1 MRENMSGFGSISI
14 RYKLIFLCV
23 FPALVAA
30 GSVLLAGWTMT
41 KQNNEL
47 NQAIVESEARQTR
60 ANSTLIALLQL
71 QRDLQALI
79 AADAKPDIRA
89 NAIATIKAS
98 STIDEQLQL
107 LEEAIPNNEKV
118 QQLKKDLEAL
128 RPLQMKVIGNGKRN
142 KDEAA
147 IAAFNEIKPQ
157 SQQIVQTAQE
167 IVDDEFKSLN
177 RLTEAND
184 ANSKLVI
191 FTLAAWTTVGLLITS
206 VIAFFMIRRV
216 VTSMNRIQHSM
227 HRFAEGHLTL
237 NFNEQGDDEIS
248 KTFQALQLAVDSTS
262 NNVNNLQ
269 NQSHQLNE
277 SSKNVS
283 VSAHQT
289 AQFAQEVATN
299 VNSIHRQIDTLQ
311 HITEELNHLLD
322 ESTEQANNAASSCA
336 NANSQINTSLE
347 LNDQF
352 EQQVS
357 QLSSQVKNLAES
369 ADSITSIAETIQSV
383 SEQTN
388 LLALNAAI
396 EAARAGEQGRG
407 FAVVADE
414 VRALAN
420 RSGDAVK
427 EISNLANTMTQNFD
441 QVLGNLNVIN
451 RELDRN
457 MELFRNSA
465 TEIESANQSS
475 ESSMRCISNAQAKI
489 SNQNTSMTDVQRFV
503 SELKTI
509 SDSVLENA
517 STLDNLS
524 DELAESS
531 TNLNA
536 MVSYFKQ

>member
-1 MRENMSGFGSISI
+1 M
-14 RYKLIFLCV
+14 
-23 FPALVAA
+23 
-30 GSVLLAGWTMT
+30 
-41 KQNNEL
+41 
-47 NQAIVESEARQTR
+47 
-60 ANSTLIALLQL
+60 
-71 QRDLQALI
+71 
-79 AADAKPDIRA
+79 
-89 NAIATIKAS
+89 
-98 STIDEQLQL
+98 
-107 LEEAIPNNEKV
+107 
-118 QQLKKDLEAL
+118 
-128 RPLQMKVIGNGKRN
+128 
-142 KDEAA
+142 
-147 IAAFNEIKPQ
+147 
-157 SQQIVQTAQE
+157 
-167 IVDDEFKSLN
+167 
-177 RLTEAND
+177 
-184 ANSKLVI
+184 
-191 FTLAAWTTVGLLITS
+191 
-206 VIAFFMIRRV
+206 
-216 VTSMNRIQHSM
+216 
-227 HRFAEGHLTL
+227 
-237 NFNEQGDDEIS
+237 
-248 KTFQALQLAVDSTS
+248 
-262 NNVNNLQ
+262 
-269 NQSHQLNE
+269 
-277 SSKNVS
+277 
-283 VSAHQT
+283 
-289 AQFAQEVATN
+289 
-299 VNSIHRQIDTLQ
+299 
-311 HITEELNHLLD
+311 
-322 ESTEQANNAASSCA
+322 
-336 NANSQINTSLE
+336 
-347 LNDQF
+347 
-352 EQQVS
+352 
-357 QLSSQVKNLAES
+357 KNLAES

-475 ESSMRCISNAQAKI
+475 ESSIRCISNAQAKI

>member
-1 MRENMSGFGSISI
+1 MRNQ
-14 RYKLIFLCV
+14 IFEPTPSPP
-23 FPALVAA
+23 F
-30 GSVLLAGWTMT
+30 
-41 KQNNEL
+41 
-47 NQAIVESEARQTR
+47 
-60 ANSTLIALLQL
+60 
-71 QRDLQALI
+71 
-79 AADAKPDIRA
+79 
-89 NAIATIKAS
+89 KAS

-147 IAAFNEIKPQ
+147 IAVFNEIKPQ

>member
-1 MRENMSGFGSISI
+1 MSGFGSISI

-191 FTLAAWTTVGLLITS
+191 FTLAAWTTAGLLITS

>member
-147 IAAFNEIKPQ
+147 IAVFNEIKPQ

-262 NNVNNLQ
+262 NNVNNL
-269 NQSHQLNE
+269 
-277 SSKNVS
+277 
-283 VSAHQT
+283 
-289 AQFAQEVATN
+289 
-299 VNSIHRQIDTLQ
+299 
-311 HITEELNHLLD
+311 
-322 ESTEQANNAASSCA
+322 
-336 NANSQINTSLE
+336 
-347 LNDQF
+347 
-352 EQQVS
+352 
-357 QLSSQVKNLAES
+357 
-369 ADSITSIAETIQSV
+369 
-383 SEQTN
+383 
-388 LLALNAAI
+388 
-396 EAARAGEQGRG
+396 
-407 FAVVADE
+407 
-414 VRALAN
+414 
-420 RSGDAVK
+420 
-427 EISNLANTMTQNFD
+427 
-441 QVLGNLNVIN
+441 
-451 RELDRN
+451 
-457 MELFRNSA
+457 
-465 TEIESANQSS
+465 
-475 ESSMRCISNAQAKI
+475 
-489 SNQNTSMTDVQRFV
+489 
-503 SELKTI
+503 
-509 SDSVLENA
+509 
-517 STLDNLS
+517 
-524 DELAESS
+524 
-531 TNLNA
+531 
-536 MVSYFKQ
+536 

>member
-184 ANSKLVI
+184 ANSTLVI

-357 QLSSQVKNLAES
+357 QLSNQVKNLAES

-489 SNQNTSMTDVQRFV
+489 LNQNTSMTDVQRFV